1 MYDVKNSK
9 KKDTNNISV
18 QTATST
24 RNAHPFIDIDNYN
37 PLSRFK
43 FRLYS
48 SLREA
53 VPIID
58 ASISK
63 LVRLIGTFKIECD
76 DELLTNKINNFL
88 EDVKVGVCS
97 SGIDS
102 FLLLFLDQLL
112 TYGTAV
118 GEIVPNENFD
128 SIEALYNTS
137 LKNIELKCDQKS
149 LELMVYKKTGGKLSL
164 IENPEFVLVSSLNSE
179 PDKIYGNSI
188 MKGLPFVSGIL
199 LKIFTSTGN
208 NWDRVGNARFAVT
221 YKPPSDSGEKMY
233 TKERVEQIATEW
245 SKTMKSDVPSDFVS
259 VGDVDIKVIG
269 ADNQI
274 LDSKVPVR
282 QILEQIVSKLSIP
295 PFLLGLSW
303 TTTESMATQQL
314 EVLNSELESYRRIL
328 NPIIRK
334 ICKIWMKFKGVKSD
348 FKINWCSVNL
358 KDDLRLANTRLLNA
372 RAEEIE
378 LKNQISKEKMNKS

>member
-1 MYDVKNSK
+1 MKIFK
-9 KKDTNNISV
+9 RKENNAISV
-18 QTATST
+18 QTAVTKRIT
-24 RNAHPFIDIDNYN
+24 HPFIDIENYN
-37 PLSRFK
+37 PMSRFK
-43 FRLYS
+43 FKLYS

-53 VPIID
+53 VPVID

-63 LVRLIGTFKIECD
+63 LVRLIGTFDIECD
-76 DELLTNKINNFL
+76 DEDVSFRINDFL
-88 EDVKVGVCS
+88 ENVKVGVCS
-97 SGIDS
+97 TGINS
-102 FLLLFLDQLL
+102 FLFLFLDQLL
-112 TYGTAV
+112 TYGTSV
-118 GEIVPNENFD
+118 GEIVPNANFD
-128 SIEALYNTS
+128 NIEALYNAS
-137 LKNIELKCDQKS
+137 LKNVELRCDQES
-149 LELMVYKKTGGKLSL
+149 LKLLVYKKSGGKLSL
-164 IENPEFVLVSSLNSE
+164 IDHPEFIVVSSFNSE

-199 LKIFTSTGN
+199 LKIFSSIGN

-221 YKPPSDSGEKMY
+221 YNPPSDVSEKFY

-245 SKTMKSDVPSDFVS
+245 SKAMKSETPSDFVS

-314 EVLNSELESYRRIL
+314 EVLNSELESYRRML

-334 ICKIWMKFKGVKSD
+334 ICKTWMNFNGIKSN
-348 FKINWCSVNL
+348 FRINWCRINL
-358 KDDLRLANTRLLNA
+358 KDDLRLANTRLYNA

-378 LKNQISKEKMNKS
+378 IKNKITKNNMNLG

>member
-9 KKDTNNISV
+9 RKNTNNISV

-76 DELLTNKINNFL
+76 DELLTDKINNFL

-102 FLLLFLDQLL
+102 FLFLFLDQLL

-137 LKNIELKCDQKS
+137 LKNVELKCDQKS
-149 LELMVYKKTGGKLSL
+149 LELMVYKKVGGKLSL
-164 IENPEFVLVSSLNSE
+164 IENPEFVLVSALNSE

-233 TKERVEQIATEW
+233 TKERVEQIAAEW

-269 ADNQI
+269 ADNQV

-334 ICKIWMKFKGVKSD
+334 ICKMWMKFKGVRSD
-348 FKINWCSVNL
+348 FKINWCSINL

-378 LKNQISKEKMNKS
+378 LKNQLSKEKMNKS

>member
-9 KKDTNNISV
+9 RKNTNNISV

-76 DELLTNKINNFL
+76 DELLTDKINNFL

-102 FLLLFLDQLL
+102 FLFLFLDQLL

-137 LKNIELKCDQKS
+137 LKNVELKCDQKS
-149 LELMVYKKTGGKLSL
+149 LELMVYKKVGGKLSL
-164 IENPEFVLVSSLNSE
+164 IENPEFVLVSALNSE

-233 TKERVEQIATEW
+233 TKERVEQIAAEW

-269 ADNQI
+269 ADNQV

-334 ICKIWMKFKGVKSD
+334 ICKMWMKFKGIRSD
-348 FKINWCSVNL
+348 FKINWCSINL

-378 LKNQISKEKMNKS
+378 LKNQLSKEKMNKS